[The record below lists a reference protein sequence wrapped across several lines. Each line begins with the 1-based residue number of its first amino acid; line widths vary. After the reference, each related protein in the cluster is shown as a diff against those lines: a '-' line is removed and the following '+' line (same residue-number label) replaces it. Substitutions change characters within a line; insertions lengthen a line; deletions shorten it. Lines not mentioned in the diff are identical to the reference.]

1 MKKKLTLETRLEI
14 RSVLSLSSIFAL
26 RMLAVFMLIPVFTL
40 YASSLKGASSFLIG
54 IAIGIYGLVQAICQ
68 LPLGALS
75 DKYNR
80 KLIITLGLALFA
92 LGSLL
97 AAWTDNIYL
106 MIAARMLQGMGAVG
120 STLMALLADLTSEK
134 NRTKAMAVLGI
145 SMGLSSALAMIV
157 GPAIAAHYGLSGVF
171 LASAFLA
178 VGSIVILWGVT
189 PRPMHMV
196 ALSIKS
202 ISMVTL
208 FRQILKEPLLLQWD
222 MGIFLLHAI
231 FTALFYA
238 CPLILKPLLPDT
250 AYFYLIIIGIT
261 FVLLF
266 PSISLAEKKRK
277 TSQAFVI
284 SIILLLIAQCILLV
298 SCYFQPTLWN
308 IGAALVLFFLGFN
321 FLEAAL
327 PSMITKAAP
336 PAMRGTAMSVYSCAQ
351 FLGIFVGGTLAGI
364 AFSFGGVIAIFML
377 TTLFAIIWLSIALK
391 YRTML

>member
-14 RSVLSLSSIFAL
+14 RSIFSLSSIFAL
-26 RMLAVFMLIPVFTL
+26 RMLAVFMLVPVFTV
-40 YASSLKGASSFLIG
+40 YASSLEGASSFLIG
-54 IAIGIYGLVQAICQ
+54 IAIGIYGLVQATCQ

-145 SMGLSSALAMIV
+145 SMGFSSALAMIV

-189 PRPMHMV
+189 PHPAHTI

-202 ISMVTL
+202 FSMVTL
-208 FRQILKEPLLLQWD
+208 FRQVLKEPLLLQWD

-238 CPLILKPLLPDT
+238 CPLILKPLLSDT